1 VKIIKDTTG
10 KTQSFDTIMK
20 INSAGGQI
28 TDTIEVAT
36 AVYKVLYRQLKM

>member
-1 VKIIKDTTG
+1 MVKTGWKIIQDTTG

-28 TDTIEVAT
+28 TDTKEVAN
-36 AVYKVLYRQLKM
+36 AVYSFL